1 MPKVL
6 QCTREDML
14 EKARSLLIEKGYD
27 ACTMREVAA
36 ACGVS
41 VGTMYTYFSS
51 KDAMI
56 VHAVAAEWFEVL
68 EGVKCQCGSCTDAVE
83 GLSVFYEHIRRFAL
97 KYRTVFLHVSN
108 LVSPDDHYQR
118 GSHLLLEQIS
128 GVVSLLL
135 APIGR
140 EKDAAL
146 CDFLANVLM
155 IYVQK
160 AVAQKDGDSFAQI
173 RPFIAKLLR

>member
-6 QCTREDML
+6 QRSREDML
-14 EKARSLLIEKGYD
+14 EIARNILIEKGYD

-51 KDAMI
+51 KNALI
-56 VHAVAAEWFEVL
+56 VHAVAAEWFDVL
-68 EGVKCQCGSCTDAVE
+68 EGVKSKCGLYTDAVD
-83 GLSVFYEHIRRFAL
+83 GLSQ
-97 KYRTVFLHVSN
+97 FLHVSN
-108 LVSPDDHYQR
+108 MASPDAYYQK
-118 GSHLLLEQIS
+118 GSRLLLDQVS

-135 APIGR
+135 VPVRCENDI
-140 EKDAAL
+140 AL
-146 CDFLANVLM
+146 CDFLANVLL

-160 AVAQKDGDSFAQI
+160 AVAQEDGSSFDQI
-173 RPFIAKLLR
+173 RPFISKLLQ

>member
-6 QCTREDML
+6 QRSREDML
-14 EKARSLLIEKGYD
+14 EIARNILIEKGYD

-51 KDAMI
+51 KNALI
-56 VHAVAAEWFEVL
+56 VHAVAAEWFDVL
-68 EGVKCQCGSCTDAVE
+68 EGVKSKCGLYTDAVD
-83 GLSVFYEHIRRFAL
+83 GLSQFYEHIRRFAL
-97 KYRTVFLHVSN
+97 RYRTVFLHVSN
-108 LVSPDDHYQR
+108 MASPDAYYQK
-118 GSHLLLEQIS
+118 GSRLLLDQVS

-135 APIGR
+135 VPVR
-140 EKDAAL
+140 CENDNAL
-146 CDFLANVLM
+146 CDFLANVLL

-160 AVAQKDGDSFAQI
+160 AVAQEDGSSFDQI
-173 RPFIAKLLR
+173 RPFISKLLQ

>member
-6 QCTREDML
+6 QCTRENML

-41 VGTMYTYFSS
+41 VGTMYTFFSS

-68 EGVKCQCGSCTDAVE
+68 EGVKSLSSLKSWKMEYHSKELSGSGEFLYGMITNSN
-83 GLSVFYEHIRRFAL
+83 SVFIKCY
-97 KYRTVFLHVSN
+97 SN
-108 LVSPDDHYQR
+108 V
-118 GSHLLLEQIS
+118 
-128 GVVSLLL
+128 
-135 APIGR
+135 
-140 EKDAAL
+140 
-146 CDFLANVLM
+146 N
-155 IYVQK
+155 
-160 AVAQKDGDSFAQI
+160 
-173 RPFIAKLLR
+173 

>member
-6 QCTREDML
+6 QCSREDML
-14 EKARSLLIEKGYD
+14 EKARSLLIERGYD

-56 VHAVAAEWFEVL
+56 VHAMAAEWFEVL
-68 EGVKCQCGSCTDAVE
+68 DGVKSRCGSYADAVE

-108 LVSPDDHYQR
+108 MVTPDENYQK
-118 GSHLLLEQIS
+118 GSDLLLGQVR
-128 GVVSLLL
+128 GVVALLL
-135 APIGR
+135 APFGR
-140 EKDAAL
+140 GKDAAL
-146 CDFLANVLM
+146 CDFLANVLL

-160 AVAQKDGDSFAQI
+160 AVAQKDDDSFAQI
-173 RPFIAKLLR
+173 RPYIAKLLQ